1 MPPNTARFNSAMRL
15 FLRAVQ
21 GGLGFKGVHKALE
34 LLSLMQACGVAPNIR
49 TYNTFISICAASGA
63 QGSTV
68 AIDYGVRVV
77 KLMGRMGITPGMKP
91 SLRLL
96 TAVASLDSP
105 GKEAPN
111 NVQTAITF
119 LKTMRSAG
127 LELDRRPFEVLVSAC
142 SKHGAAEAAMDSA
155 AKVISLMQEWGIETE
170 LTAFTAAIQVR
181 FPSFSHAY
189 ICMRSIHRRA
199 RVADQLDAFAAVLG
213 GKVGAGLYSF
223 FAWTRP
229 HPYTLAK
236 QIAPPLPFS
245 DARRMPDGFG
255 AFYAGLRPFGGNG
268 RDGRPG
274 PGTGD
279 SEPDRGVWFAAGSRD
294 LQRLPPHVC
303 AGSVGREPWREVW
316 AGESVADGGGA

>member
-1 MPPNTARFNSAMRL
+1 MPPTTARFNRAMRL
-15 FLRAVQ
+15 FLKAVQ

-111 NVQTAITF
+111 NVQRGINF

-127 LELDRRPFEVLVSAC
+127 IELDRRPFDVLVSAC
-142 SKHGAAEAAMDSA
+142 SKHGAADAAMDSA
-155 AKVISLMQEWGIETE
+155 AKVISLMQEWGIEVE
-170 LTAFTAAIQVR
+170 LNAFTAVIQV
-181 FPSFSHAY
+181 SFSL
-189 ICMRSIHRRA
+189 ISI
-199 RVADQLDAFAAVLG
+199 
-213 GKVGAGLYSF
+213 
-223 FAWTRP
+223 
-229 HPYTLAK
+229 
-236 QIAPPLPFS
+236 
-245 DARRMPDGFG
+245 M
-255 AFYAGLRPFGGNG
+255 
-268 RDGRPG
+268 
-274 PGTGD
+274 
-279 SEPDRGVWFAAGSRD
+279 
-294 LQRLPPHVC
+294 
-303 AGSVGREPWREVW
+303 
-316 AGESVADGGGA
+316 